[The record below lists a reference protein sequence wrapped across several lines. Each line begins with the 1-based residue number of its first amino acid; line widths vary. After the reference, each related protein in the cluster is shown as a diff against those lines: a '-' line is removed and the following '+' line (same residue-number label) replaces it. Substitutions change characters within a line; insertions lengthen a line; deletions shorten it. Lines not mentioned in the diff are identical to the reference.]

1 MARCDFLR
9 DLVSVSSWMQQH
21 CSLTAPTRKV
31 TKNVKKNHFKNH
43 TLDIHYFWKGDLTMS
58 HTNITLLATLDKHIQ
73 ERHLLTHPFYQSWSA
88 GTLSRHALQEYSKQY
103 YRHVEAFPTYVSA
116 VHANCPSLP
125 IRQHLLENLID
136 EERGAENHP
145 ELWLRFAEALGV
157 RRDDV
162 IAATPLP
169 ETTALVQTFRTITR
183 ESSYLAGTAALL
195 AYEAQVPQVAEAK
208 IAGLERFY
216 GVNDQRGLAFF
227 EVHLQADR
235 FHADTARQILQGQI
249 TPNNTDEVVT
259 ACEHALAVLW
269 GMLDGVYA
277 RYC

>member
-1 MARCDFLR
+1 MSKT
-9 DLVSVSSWMQQH
+9 SVEVV
-21 CSLTAPTRKV
+21 A
-31 TKNVKKNHFKNH
+31 
-43 TLDIHYFWKGDLTMS
+43 I
-58 HTNITLLATLDKHIQ
+58 LDKHIQ

-125 IRQHLLENLID
+125 VRQQLLENLIE
-136 EERGAENHP
+136 EERGADNHP
-145 ELWLRFAEALGV
+145 ELWLRFAEALGIQ
-157 RRDDV
+157 REDV
-162 IAATPLP
+162 LSSAALP

-195 AYEAQVPQVAEAK
+195 AYEVQVPEVAAAK
-208 IAGLERFY
+208 IAGLRQFY
-216 GVNDQRGLAFF
+216 GVDDQRGLAFF
-227 EVHLQADR
+227 QVHLQADR
-235 FHADTARQILQGQI
+235 FHAETARQILQEQI
-249 TPNNTDEVVT
+249 IPEKTDEVVT
-259 ACEHALAVLW
+259 ACEDALTALW